1 MPVPP
6 QLPEETNRL
15 EALKSYDILDSLPE
29 QEYEDIT
36 LLASQIC
43 QTKIALISLVDGH
56 RQWFK
61 SNRGLDIRET
71 DRELS
76 FCSHAIATP
85 LETMVVADA
94 RTDERFATN
103 PLVTG
108 DPHVVFYAGVPLV
121 DSDGYALGSLCVID
135 QSARQLSQ
143 AQLAALQALSRQV
156 MTLLELRKANKALK
170 DNERRFRALIEE
182 SPVATCLLVGR
193 EMRVEVANE
202 IMLGYW
208 GKDRSVIGQSHA
220 EILPELSGQPF
231 NQLLDEAFTSG
242 ETYSAKAAK
251 TGLVIGGVAASFYFD
266 FTYKPLRN
274 AAGEIYAIL
283 ATAVDVTQQVKT
295 QQQLAVSESRFRSI
309 VEQAPMAIGLL
320 SGRDM
325 VIEIG
330 NRKITEVWGKDLS
343 IIGQRLIDALPEI
356 QGQGFLERLESVY
369 DTGEPCR
376 GTDIRASLKR
386 GGKLEDVYFD
396 FVYTPLRDADETIIG
411 VMIMATEVTQQV
423 LARQTIQEAESTL
436 RSAIELAELGTW
448 QVDLATGVLDYSDRL
463 RGWFGIALGEVITVE
478 RAYSVIHEEDR
489 LMVRDS
495 MLRAIAPGQEGLYD
509 VEYRVASSHT
519 DKQQIV
525 RAQGKAYR
533 NQQGEAYKVSG
544 TVQDVTQHRR
554 TQMALEEQVQQRTQA
569 LTESNNLLL
578 RSNENLQQFAYIASH
593 DLQEPLRKIQAFG
606 DLLESQFIAQQD
618 DSIDYLRRMK
628 LAASRMSTLIRD
640 LLAFSRISTQRDKD
654 APISLTDVVKS
665 AKNTLELVLQETGAV
680 IEITPLPTIVGDPT
694 QLGQLFQNLLSNAL
708 KFRQNDRLPVICIR
722 ATWIAANNLP
732 AGVIPSREAI
742 AYHQVDVVDNGIGFD
757 EKYLNRIF
765 QVFQRLHGKS
775 NYEGTGIGLAIC
787 EKVVAN
793 HGGAI
798 TAKSQPG
805 QGATFSVYLP
815 V

>member
-1 MPVPP
+1 MSVQPL
-6 QLPEETNRL
+6 LPEETNRL

-43 QTKIALISLVDGH
+43 QTPIALISLIDDH

-61 SNRGLDIRET
+61 SNHGLDIRET
-71 DRELS
+71 DREFA
-76 FCSHAIATP
+76 FCSHAIVNP
-85 LETMVVADA
+85 EQTMIVTDA
-94 RTDERFATN
+94 RADERFATN

-108 DPHVVFYAGVPLV
+108 DPHIVFYAGVPLV
-121 DSDGYALGSLCVID
+121 DSNGYALGSLCVID
-135 QSARQLSQ
+135 QSSKELSQ
-143 AQLAALQALSRQV
+143 AQLVALEALSRQV
-156 MTLLELRKANKALK
+156 MTLLELRKANKALR
-170 DNERRFRALIEE
+170 DNEERFRSLIEE

-202 IMLGYW
+202 MMLSYW

-231 NQLLDEAFTSG
+231 NQLLDEVFTSG
-242 ETYSAKAAK
+242 KAYSAKAARIE
-251 TGLVIGGVAASFYFD
+251 LMSRGVAASFYFD

-274 AAGEIYAIL
+274 GAGEVYAIL
-283 ATAVDVTQQVKT
+283 VVALDVTQQVKT
-295 QQQLAVSESRFRSI
+295 QQQLTISEDRFRSI

-330 NRKITEVWGKDLS
+330 NRKMTEIWGKDPS
-343 IIGQRLIDALPEI
+343 IAGQRLVEALPEI
-356 QGQGFLERLESVY
+356 QNQGFIELLESVY
-369 DTGEPCR
+369 DTGEPYW
-376 GTDIRASLKR
+376 GSDIQANLNRD
-386 GGKLEDVYFD
+386 GKLEDVYFD
-396 FVYTPLRDADETIIG
+396 FVYTPLRDADEAIVG
-411 VMIMATEVTQQV
+411 VMIMAAEVTQQV
-423 LARQTIQEAESTL
+423 LARQKIQEAESTL

-448 QVDLATGVLDYSDRL
+448 QVDLTTGVLDYSDRL
-463 RGWFGIALGEVITVE
+463 RSWFGLDREEVITVE

-489 LMVRDS
+489 PLVRAS
-495 MLRAIAPGQEGLYD
+495 MLRAIAPNQEGLYD
-509 VEYRVASSHT
+509 VEYRVAASDT
-519 DKQQIV
+519 DQQRIV
-525 RAQGKAYR
+525 RAQGKAHR
-533 NQQGEAYKVSG
+533 NQQGKAYKVSG
-544 TVQDVTQHRR
+544 TVQDVTHHRR

-569 LTESNNLLL
+569 LTESNNLLM

-606 DLLESQFIAQQD
+606 DLLEGKFIAQQD

-628 LAASRMSTLIRD
+628 LAAGRMSTLIRD
-640 LLAFSRISTQRDKD
+640 LLAFSRISTQRDTD
-654 APISLTDVVKS
+654 APVSLTEVIKS
-665 AKNTLELVLQETGAV
+665 AKSALELVLQETEAV
-680 IEITPLPTIVGDPT
+680 VELTPLPVVVGDAT
-694 QLGQLFQNLLSNAL
+694 QLGQLFQNLISNAL
-708 KFRQNDRLPVICIR
+708 KFRQNGRPPVICIR
-722 ATWIAANNLP
+722 ASWIAADNLP
-732 AGVIPSREAI
+732 AGVVPSREAI

-775 NYEGTGIGLAIC
+775 AYEGTGIGLAIC